1 LFTVSEAADA
11 LHGHRLA
18 QQLAIP
24 RSAVIRI
31 AVLEYLK
38 KRPKV

>member
-1 LFTVSEAADA
+1 MPERLEGVKMRRVD
-11 LHGHRLA
+11 HLA

-24 RSAVIRI
+24 RSAVIRV